1 MPNYQ
6 YIGFTFKSNRI
17 LMKKSL
23 NTFREIHFGV
33 CGIPVYIIHMYLT
46 SERLMKTAHLLKN
59 SKMMVMPL
67 NVNTDSATLLD
78 VWWLLTAPCTEA

>member
-23 NTFREIHFGV
+23 NTFREINFGV

-59 SKMMVMPL
+59 S
-67 NVNTDSATLLD
+67 
-78 VWWLLTAPCTEA
+78 